1 MNWMASKQLSFIQ
14 YVLSLERWSGTS
26 PQFASDKCSGRVGLV
41 AAVLGTFLGFHLAS
55 ILALLI
61 VHTGALISDE
71 WHDVLRMLLQLAAY
85 GAILCTFHLL
95 EFFVTAVYIPNEL
108 SADSF
113 M

>member
-1 MNWMASKQLSFIQ
+1 MASKQLSFIQ
-14 YVLSLERWSGTS
+14 SVLSLERWSGTS